1 MDPFYLP
8 INLETDIKRFLWLR
22 GNQSPKTVYLKNLQK
37 KKLGFVLDLSNLQ
50 TKEVTIV
57 K

>member
-37 KKLGFVLDLSNLQ
+37 KNLGFVLDLSNLQ